1 VLYFSLEAKT
11 TIAEALKE
19 DKMYIYSRIPVYSE
33 SIDDIIRMVFNQ
45 TILEENVEERD
56 YRLLKEIVVPVHK
69 IISGSVP
76 VSVLIDLFI
85 KRKTHLFIVHDNYG
99 QTSGVVTLED
109 ALETLLGVEIMDEVE
124 DMQAFAKDKNKQ
136 FQDKLILLTLKL
148 YHLKESQV

>member
-109 ALETLLGVEIMDEVE
+109 ALETLL
-124 DMQAFAKDKNKQ
+124 
-136 FQDKLILLTLKL
+136 
-148 YHLKESQV
+148 